1 MKLLLWL
8 IACVNLVVGK
18 QILSTLPC
26 HDYCYKREHP
36 CLDCY
41 KKCMQQSSKLECYEP
56 MQKNPPVIDSTTT
69 KEIGELKQL
78 PCHDYCYGKEWP
90 CLDCYNKCMQHSS
103 KLQCDQGR
111 QNDQPKTTTQR
122 PTTKNISAP
131 EELNKK
137 NITFSCDKHCYEKE
151 HPCLDCYNK
160 CMQQCEKKHPPK
172 VADNLVRTT
181 AGLPNRKNRFG
192 WFNPA

>member
-26 HDYCYKREHP
+26 HDYCYA
-36 CLDCY
+36 
-41 KKCMQQSSKLECYEP
+41 
-56 MQKNPPVIDSTTT
+56 
-69 KEIGELKQL
+69 
-78 PCHDYCYGKEWP
+78 KEWP

-103 KLQCDQGR
+103 KLQCDQDDQPKTTDR
-111 QNDQPKTTTQR
+111 SIQNDQPKTTTQR
-122 PTTKNISAP
+122 PTTNNISPP
-131 EELNKK
+131 EAQ
-137 NITFSCDKHCYEKE
+137 TFSCDKMCYASE

-160 CMQQCEKKHPPK
+160 CMQQCEKKYPPK
-172 VADNLVRTT
+172 VAVNLVRTT